1 VHVSGYGPAGAA
13 CRHHPSP
20 WKGSGGRRKRRVAAA
35 VFCNFRVRK
44 RTFEILNVDGGGGNG
59 GCEGGELQLGAAVSV
74 AGDLDGDGQAD
85 IAVGMP
91 GIDGP
96 RQVRAE

>member
-1 VHVSGYGPAGAA
+1 L
-13 CRHHPSP
+13 
-20 WKGSGGRRKRRVAAA
+20 W
-35 VFCNFRVRK
+35 
-44 RTFEILNVDGGGGNG
+44 
-59 GCEGGELQLGAAVSV
+59 GGELQLGAAVSV